1 MSNLLK
7 PRKMS
12 ATEKKAAV
20 YSKGYA
26 QGQADLM
33 ANVDPE
39 TRKLNAEA
47 TNSLLIMWDAER
59 AVGDKR
65 NAHNLGLLLEWCGD
79 PDTVKNYQPRS

>member
-1 MSNLLK
+1 MSKLLK
-7 PRKMS
+7 PAKLS
-12 ATEKKAAV
+12 ASEKKAIV

-33 ANVDPE
+33 ANLAPE
-39 TRKLNAEA
+39 GRKLNPEA
-47 TNSLLIMWDAER
+47 TLGMLIMWDAER

-79 PDTVKNYQPRS
+79 PETVQNYQPQS